1 MKKNSSKNA
10 SIIIFSPFGNTLK
23 VGKYIQKALTE
34 LNQHCELI
42 NLTGKSWSQISSFDY
57 SMIEKNDLL
66 VIGTPVYAWKIIEPI
81 KIFIENLPVNE
92 NYRIAFF
99 TTYGSITGY
108 TLLQGV
114 KLLEKKGYGVLS
126 CLKVAARHSMIFNEE
141 EDPYNN
147 RPNQQDIEIIQI
159 FSELIIKTLNNFPN
173 GNLSLE
179 KLDYHSWKV
188 KYLYKFLIKQF
199 GMALLPKTYFNSKK
213 CIQCGK
219 CVEAC
224 PIQIIKLDPYP
235 VKSGKCIKCYNCMW
249 TCPQKAV
256 FSRTFKLFEF
266 LHKLLSKIYH
276 EIPETKIYN

>member
-1 MKKNSSKNA
+1 MKHI
-10 SIIIFSPFGNTLK
+10 SIMVFSPFGNTLK

-34 LNQHCELI
+34 SNQHCEII
-42 NLTGKSWSQISSFDY
+42 NLTGKSWNQISSFDY
-57 SMIEKNDLL
+57 SMIEKNDLI

-81 KIFIENLPVNE
+81 KIFIENLPSNE

-99 TTYGSITGY
+99 TTYGLITGY
-108 TLLQGV
+108 TLFQGV
-114 KLLEKKGYGVLS
+114 NLLEKKGYKVLS

-141 EDPYNN
+141 EDPYNY

-159 FSELIIKTLNNFPN
+159 FSELITKTLNSFPN
-173 GNLSLE
+173 RTLSLE

-188 KYLYKFLIKQF
+188 KYLYKFLIKRF
-199 GMALLPKTYFNSKK
+199 GMALLPKIYFNSKK

-219 CVEAC
+219 CIEAC

-235 VKSGKCIKCYNCMW
+235 KKFGKCIKCYNCMW

-256 FSRTFKLFEF
+256 YSRTFKLFEF
-266 LHKLLSKIYH
+266 FHRILGKYYH
-276 EIPETKIYN
+276 EIPETKIYQ